1 MQVLSRKRTHTGKMS
16 SIGKG
21 LEMGN
26 QKIKE
31 MTIGKDQAMVMT
43 EEAVSELVK
52 RISQQMTN

>member
-1 MQVLSRKRTHTGKMS
+1 
-16 SIGKG
+16 
-21 LEMGN
+21 MGN